1 MSMQLWRICLWVGL
15 AGMMII
21 LIPVIFLSQWIA
33 KPVQLTFDRQKQ
45 FIADASHELKTPLTI
60 ITTNAEVLENTLPD
74 NKWLNYILE
83 QSSRM
88 KLLINSLLDLARLDS
103 GTKKNAFQSFDL
115 SKAVRKTALSFE
127 SLAYEYEKNTPGILL
142 TACPYTGTR
151 KI

>member
-88 KLLINSLLDLARLDS
+88 KLLID
-103 GTKKNAFQSFDL
+103 
-115 SKAVRKTALSFE
+115 RKSVV
-127 SLAYEYEKNTPGILL
+127 
-142 TACPYTGTR
+142 
-151 KI
+151 